1 MSFKQPPL
9 ETQDNRQFEDYRVKK
24 HYSSS
29 ADVLEATGFS
39 VDFLKSIG
47 NLTDNQVESL
57 ISNYISRADERIR
70 RMLGIP
76 VTVRKEG
83 HEFFN
88 NPVVQLGP
96 EREDPFEFFGAYN
109 PTNRVVEVYAIYYNN
124 YRTKIPYPKDWDQFT
139 EDTTGWGTE
148 NGTIAKDTS
157 DFKCGTASLKA
168 TITGSQGGSIY
179 YPSTKNLH
187 KRIYPWFYAG
197 FWFKTDNKD
206 ALFDF
211 RIVRDTGSYYHNT
224 FKVSNEDTWET
235 VQLSIRRFQFVNVG
249 GEGEQAPFN
258 WILIYTEWFQ
268 IVADR
273 PCNFWIDNFSFND
286 GFFATY
292 PSGEIAWCVDEQTEV
307 LTREGW
313 KFFKDLTYDDEIAT
327 LNKDNSIEYQKP
339 SNIIILDYAG
349 KMLLF
354 QSRYADMM
362 ITPNH
367 NLYIA
372 PYGRNYNKY
381 RLQEAE
387 TIQLT
392 RFKLKA
398 DAKWKGK
405 QEKWFYL
412 GKNKIEM
419 KQWLRFLAWYLSEG
433 CSQKENRISIFQTDG
448 QKIKEIESVIS
459 NIGFTPCVY
468 TRENGEHTFAIYSK
482 ELNNYLAQF
491 GNCYEKYVPN
501 FVKELT
507 PELINEFL
515 KTYAKGDGTFNKNG
529 TIKTIYTTSLRMA
542 NDLQELFLKAGYVAS
557 ISILQNR
564 TRYLKN
570 GKKIIPKALCYK
582 VNVRNRMLNA
592 TLENKPK
599 IIDYI
604 GKVYCVTVPNYHII
618 YVRRNGK
625 PNWTGNCMP
634 EWYPTGRITV
644 TYSYDPFLDSIP
656 PALEEASSKLAGVLL
671 FDWVIGKRQMA
682 IAFSQLSDSL
692 AEVPDRE
699 TLENTRRRL
708 ETEAMA
714 ALESLGFRT
723 WEGLA

>member
-292 PSGEIAWCVDEQTEV
+292 PSGEICW
-307 LTREGW
+307 
-313 KFFKDLTYDDEIAT
+313 
-327 LNKDNSIEYQKP
+327 N
-339 SNIIILDYAG
+339 
-349 KMLLF
+349 
-354 QSRYADMM
+354 
-362 ITPNH
+362 
-367 NLYIA
+367 
-372 PYGRNYNKY
+372 
-381 RLQEAE
+381 
-387 TIQLT
+387 
-392 RFKLKA
+392 
-398 DAKWKGK
+398 
-405 QEKWFYL
+405 
-412 GKNKIEM
+412 
-419 KQWLRFLAWYLSEG
+419 
-433 CSQKENRISIFQTDG
+433 
-448 QKIKEIESVIS
+448 
-459 NIGFTPCVY
+459 
-468 TRENGEHTFAIYSK
+468 
-482 ELNNYLAQF
+482 
-491 GNCYEKYVPN
+491 
-501 FVKELT
+501 
-507 PELINEFL
+507 
-515 KTYAKGDGTFNKNG
+515 
-529 TIKTIYTTSLRMA
+529 
-542 NDLQELFLKAGYVAS
+542 
-557 ISILQNR
+557 
-564 TRYLKN
+564 
-570 GKKIIPKALCYK
+570 
-582 VNVRNRMLNA
+582 
-592 TLENKPK
+592 
-599 IIDYI
+599 
-604 GKVYCVTVPNYHII
+604 
-618 YVRRNGK
+618 
-625 PNWTGNCMP
+625 MP
-634 EWYPTGRITV
+634 EWFPTGRITV
-644 TYSYDPFLDSIP
+644 TYSYDPFLDSVP